1 MSAGWRLPVL
11 TYHAANVAG
20 AGYAQNDHVALAAD
34 LAMFAAEGWR
44 VVPLMW
50 GVEQFL
56 GLADRDLERCVA
68 LSCDDGT
75 DLDVRDV
82 DWPGQGMQRGFRGI
96 LADAAAAHPHLAPH
110 LTSFVIAD
118 PQARARMDAV
128 CLHGLGWMGE
138 WWADADAAWDFEI
151 GCHSWDHNHDVLEPA
166 PAPLAAM
173 ARGDFFQVDD
183 AARARFQI
191 DQALA
196 YINARIAPR
205 PCRLFAY
212 PYGHAG
218 DYLRDDYLPL
228 RGADL
233 GLLAAFGVQGE
244 AMHAGSDRW
253 QLPRFVCGW
262 HWKTPV
268 ALQELLNGD
277 VPR

>member
-82 DWPGQGMQRGFRGI
+82 DWPGQGPQRGFLGL
-96 LADAAAAHPHLAPH
+96 LADAAAATPGLTPH

-118 PQARARMDAV
+118 PQARARMDAA
-128 CLHGLGWMGE
+128 CLHGQGWMSD
-138 WWADADAAWDFEI
+138 WWADAAAAWDVEI
-151 GCHSWDHNHDVLEPA
+151 GCHSWDHNHAELDPA
-166 PAPLAAM
+166 PIAGM

-183 AARARFQI
+183 DARASFEI
-191 DQALA
+191 DQALD

-205 PCRLFAY
+205 ACRLFAY

-218 DYLRDDYLPL
+218 DFLRADYLPR
-228 RGADL
+228 RGTEV

-253 QLPRFVCGW
+253 HLPRYICGW
-262 HWKTPV
+262 HWKSP
-268 ALQELLNGD
+268 AELRRLLE
-277 VPR
+277 